1 MSALSHQ
8 REVGGPI
15 DSIIPFLSDNSRIFY
30 FFLNYFEYSIH
41 KDQSLESY
49 EVIIGDFLWLRFINY
64 CNVTSGFQL
73 IVNNY
78 CFIQFSIFKDS
89 LDMFTNV
96 LLGGLK
102 ELS

>member
-49 EVIIGDFLWLRFINY
+49 EVIIGDFL
-64 CNVTSGFQL
+64 
-73 IVNNY
+73 
-78 CFIQFSIFKDS
+78 
-89 LDMFTNV
+89 
-96 LLGGLK
+96 
-102 ELS
+102 